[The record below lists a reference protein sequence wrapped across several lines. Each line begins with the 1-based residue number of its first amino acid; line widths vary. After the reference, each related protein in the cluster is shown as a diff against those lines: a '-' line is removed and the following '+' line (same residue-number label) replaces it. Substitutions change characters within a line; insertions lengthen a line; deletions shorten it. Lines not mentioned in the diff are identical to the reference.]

1 MGVWISCLFAQ
12 GFIVLRVYHMI
23 LPISNS
29 VVVNLSFSS
38 PFVLVPGTFSKSIVK
53 EVFSKKQKGGRMRVF
68 IVIVLSCYDRVLAL
82 PQECFRFLGR
92 SVGVYFA
99 GTFLIPELRCVLD
112 WLFLLLDFLMYLHR
126 DFLHSSAASLP
137 QEFSCSCRYLICLQ
151 RGFF

>member
-1 MGVWISCLFAQ
+1 
-12 GFIVLRVYHMI
+12 MI

-82 PQECFRFLGR
+82 P
-92 SVGVYFA
+92 
-99 GTFLIPELRCVLD
+99 
-112 WLFLLLDFLMYLHR
+112 
-126 DFLHSSAASLP
+126 
-137 QEFSCSCRYLICLQ
+137 
-151 RGFF
+151 